1 MSKICTVCKEYRNIE
16 EFHNDSAFSSGK
28 HSQCKYCRTKRA
40 GEWNKKNPER
50 HRRNRYSATR
60 DRLSKGLCK
69 HCLSTR
75 LPNHK
80 NYCELH
86 YINSLSN
93 CHFKGK
99 NIDYMDITI
108 KLQAKLHNQNYIC
121 PYTGETLILGLN
133 AHLEHILPVSR
144 FPEYRYDLDN
154 LEWVIKEVNQAKYN
168 LTKDEFIIMCKR
180 IISYMSDKI

>member
-1 MSKICTVCKEYRNIE
+1 MKKVCSLCKEFKDLN
-16 EFHNDSAFSSGK
+16 EFHNDKSFKSGK
-28 HSQCKYCRTKRA
+28 YSRCKTCKILQS
-40 GEWNKKNPER
+40 GNWNKLNSER
-50 HRRNRYSATR
+50 HNKNKNKSTLN
-60 DRLSKGLCK
+60 RLSKGLCK
-69 HCLSTR
+69 GCIKER
-75 LPNHK
+75 LPNH
-80 NYCELH
+80 NSFCEYH
-86 YINSLSN
+86 YIKSLAH
-93 CHFKGK
+93 CHFKMSTL
-99 NIDYMDITI
+99 DYNNITI
-108 KLQAKLHNQNYIC
+108 QLKEKLISQNYIC